1 MTLPER
7 NRDLSLDR
15 QGAEGA
21 AATTYLNTFVCYGA
35 WLPGQVGAV
44 PCIQNA
50 FGARLPEPDGGREQ
64 RARNEMTQEPYV
76 LDVRRRDV
84 VLRSLQEVCSR
95 RGWTLLAAHV
105 RTNHMHVVATAACKP
120 EPMLNALKAYS
131 SRALTHLAL
140 DSPNR
145 RRWARHG
152 STRYLWTSAAVSAA
166 FNTSFANREISWPCS
181 RCPPLADARGS
192 VAFPNLPQVETSRL
206 KIQLQRQL

>member
-1 MTLPER
+1 LELSRALKTL
-7 NRDLSLDR
+7 L
-15 QGAEGA
+15 
-21 AATTYLNTFVCYGA
+21 C
-35 WLPGQVGAV
+35 
-44 PCIQNA
+44 
-50 FGARLPEPDGGREQ
+50 ARLPEPDGGREQ

-105 RTNHMHVVATAACKP
+105 RINHVHVVATAACKP
-120 EPMLNALKAYS
+120 ESVLNALKVYS

-166 FNTSFANREISWPCS
+166 IQYVVREQGDLMAVFEMP
-181 RCPPLADARGS
+181 AAR
-192 VAFPNLPQVETSRL
+192 
-206 KIQLQRQL
+206 